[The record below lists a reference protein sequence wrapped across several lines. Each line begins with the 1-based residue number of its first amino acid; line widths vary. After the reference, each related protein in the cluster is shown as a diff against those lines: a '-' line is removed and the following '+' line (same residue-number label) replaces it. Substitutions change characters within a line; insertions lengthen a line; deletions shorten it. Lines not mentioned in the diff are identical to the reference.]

1 MSPHPR
7 TTGPPTWPT
16 RHGEAGLTQAWR
28 GQRSYGRPNTG
39 KVGKVDIPQLQAR
52 ASPQGSQTAC
62 SKSVRGR
69 DRYMEEVTT
78 QKHFVLVHGFGHGAW
93 CWYKL
98 VVLLRLAGHRVTTLD
113 LAASGVHPQRL
124 DELESFAD
132 YSRPLTELMAAIPP
146 HERVVLVGHSYGGVS
161 LALAMEKFAEKILVA
176 VFATALMPSPSNSDI
191 ELATVLLRPGRFF
204 SYDLSNNMVLTEAN
218 YGSVRRAFIVC
229 KQDKAMVEDYQRW
242 LIERSPGAEVKE
254 IDGADHMVML
264 SKPRELCN
272 LLLEIADEYK

>member
-1 MSPHPR
+1 MEGA
-7 TTGPPTWPT
+7 TT
-16 RHGEAGLTQAWR
+16 R
-28 GQRSYGRPNTG
+28 
-39 KVGKVDIPQLQAR
+39 
-52 ASPQGSQTAC
+52 
-62 SKSVRGR
+62 
-69 DRYMEEVTT
+69 
-78 QKHFVLVHGFGHGAW
+78 KHFVLVHGIGHGAW
-93 CWYKL
+93 SWYKL

-132 YSRPLTELMAAIPP
+132 YSRPLMELMAAVPP

-161 LALAMEKFAEKILVA
+161 LALAMEKFPEKILVA
-176 VFATALMPSPSNSDI
+176 VFATALMPSPSNSVASITEEFSKGHPLEAYMDSTVEI
-191 ELATVLLRPGRFF
+191 SDDQRGFSLAFGRNYLSTRLYQLTPPEDLELATVLLRPGSFF
-204 SYDLSNNMVLTEAN
+204 LDDLSNNMVLTEAN

-242 LIERSPGAEVKE
+242 MIKRCPGAEVKE